1 MELPLIF
8 YWVHSLEGMPRANKK
23 RSLQGLLSLCSY
35 LLIFLKIHPIS
46 STTSAMTITAVHM
59 PASKMS
65 PISSQLLMVTA
76 SRTNIIGIYNL
87 MFFIILVYKLL

>member
-1 MELPLIF
+1 
-8 YWVHSLEGMPRANKK
+8 
-23 RSLQGLLSLCSY
+23 
-35 LLIFLKIHPIS
+35 
-46 STTSAMTITAVHM
+46 
-59 PASKMS
+59 MS